1 MPGREASTAEIV
13 LDALCQGKA
22 VFVPYIHAGP
32 DGKNQKTMDMLQI
45 ESENDL
51 KSLKPDA
58 WGIPSFSPESISHRQ
73 NALGGRGIGGVEH
86 HRPSQG
92 PKLDLI
98 FMPAVAFDSDHN
110 RLGHGKGYYDSYLQK
125 YHGLTG
131 QSPMP
136 LRVGLGL
143 REQLLSDGETVPHDD
158 QDWTVDLVDGLAPIL
173 AALATMQ
180 SNGKAKDKLQAHQY
194 LENFQKSTEA
204 WNSTHAILRDASA
217 PVEARL
223 FAATTLKGKIIYD
236 LHQLPDDALTP
247 LRDSMLQLLQLYSSG
262 PRPIRTQLCVCVA
275 GLAIQMTAWKNVL
288 GTVGSAVGNSAD
300 GGDCMLDFLR
310 ILPEEVIEGRKVN
323 LSEEDLADRTKE
335 LLEDNAPQVLT
346 LLVSYSQSSPEAA
359 TNPRL
364 YECIASWLREIPA
377 VDVVNSPLLDTVVA
391 ALGDARSFDAAVDC
405 LCTLYRDTRDVDES
419 KTTIQA
425 LYPRVIALQPKIK
438 EAADAEDN
446 ELMRGVTRLFAEA
459 GEAWVV
465 LIARMPAQ
473 FRSLVEAILEC
484 CVRDQDREAI
494 SITFNFWYELKQYI
508 TLEKYMQARATLAD
522 LYAQLVDVMIRH
534 LQFPTPENGDET
546 DLFEG
551 DREQEDKFREFRH
564 AMGDVLKDCCEAI
577 GVTECLGKAYAL
589 IQRWGQTYGSQTTAA
604 SVPHWQELEAPLF
617 ALRAMG
623 KMVDPEEG
631 TVLPQ
636 VIPLLTTVPDHAKL
650 KFQAIMAI
658 GRYTEWTAQHPET
671 LEAQL
676 NYVIS
681 GFQHKDVDVVQASAL
696 AFKFLGTDC
705 AKLLGGHIP
714 QLHQIYE
721 SVLDH
726 LKPSSQVE
734 MTEGVACVIAVQP
747 VNKIY
752 ESMKLFCDPIMSRI
766 VSYAKQ
772 VKNEEGEKVVAD
784 YLGLLTVFFLYV
796 NPYLPLGQENPCV
809 KYCGEILTPLAEIV
823 NHFTKSIPILERVCK
838 AWRYMVS
845 SYRTATAPLLPQL
858 AQNIAQGFQTSK
870 QGCFLWA
877 TDAVLREFSHGADQV
892 DENTSNSVFDFFS
905 QQAKVF
911 FRILAELD
919 PVELPD
925 MIEDFFRLADD
936 SIRYFPRNTISSD
949 LAEPMVQAALT
960 ALTLQSLEP
969 VLASLHFLRDLLD
982 FGLDR
987 APVSDFSAAPD
998 DMPPKT
1004 PVDIQDAVKRIIAV
1018 TGQEMVQRVMTG
1030 LMFSFPEDVYPDAS
1044 AVLLALFHL
1053 VPQPATQWVQE
1064 TLQQLPAGSLKPAEA
1079 NKLMKGITEK
1089 LRQNE
1094 AD

>member
-1 MPGREASTAEIV
+1 MAA
-13 LDALCQGKA
+13 KA
-22 VFVPYIHAGP
+22 G
-32 DGKNQKTMDMLQI
+32 
-45 ESENDL
+45 
-51 KSLKPDA
+51 
-58 WGIPSFSPESISHRQ
+58 
-73 NALGGRGIGGVEH
+73 
-86 HRPSQG
+86 
-92 PKLDLI
+92 
-98 FMPAVAFDSDHN
+98 
-110 RLGHGKGYYDSYLQK
+110 
-125 YHGLTG
+125 
-131 QSPMP
+131 
-136 LRVGLGL
+136 
-143 REQLLSDGETVPHDD
+143 D
-158 QDWTVDLVDGLAPIL
+158 QDGLAPIL

-180 SNGKAKDKLQAHQY
+180 SNVKGKDKLQAHQY
-194 LENFQKSTEA
+194 LETFQKSTEA
-204 WNSTHAILRDASA
+204 WNSTHAILRDPSS

-223 FAATTLKGKIIYD
+223 FAATTIKGKIIYD
-236 LHQLPDDALTP
+236 LHQLPDDALIP

-275 GLAIQMTAWKNVL
+275 SLAIQMTSWKNVL
-288 GTVGSAVGNSAD
+288 GTVGSAVGNGVDS
-300 GGDCMLDFLR
+300 GDCLLDFLR
-310 ILPEEVIEGRKVN
+310 ILPEEVTEGRKVN

-335 LLEDNAPQVLT
+335 LLEDNSSQVLN
-346 LLVSYSQSSPEAA
+346 LLVSYSQSSAEAA

-377 VDVVNSPLLDTVVA
+377 VDIVNSPLLDKLIS
-391 ALGDARSFDAAVDC
+391 ALDDPKSFDAAVDC
-405 LCTLYRDTRDVDES
+405 LCTIYRDTRDVDES

-425 LYPRVIALQPKIK
+425 LYPRTIALQPKIK
-438 EAADAEDN
+438 EAADSEDN
-446 ELMRGVTRLFAEA
+446 DLMKGITRIFAEA

-465 LIARMPAQ
+465 LIARMPTQ

-484 CVRDQDREAI
+484 CLRDQDREAI

-508 TLEKYMQARATLAD
+508 TIEKYTQARAVLAD

-534 LQFPTPENGDET
+534 LQFPTPEDGNET

-589 IQRWGQTYGSQTTAA
+589 IQNWGQIYGSQATAT

-623 KMVDPEEG
+623 KMVGPEEG
-631 TVLPQ
+631 TVLPH
-636 VIPLLTTVPDHAKL
+636 VIPLLTTIPDHAKL

-676 NYVIS
+676 NYVIT
-681 GFQHKDVDVVQASAL
+681 GFQHKDIDVVQASAL
-696 AFKFLGTDC
+696 AFRFLGSDC
-705 AKLLGGHIP
+705 ANLLGNHIP

-721 SVLDH
+721 SVIDH

-734 MTEGVACVIAVQP
+734 MTEGVASVIAVQP
-747 VNKIY
+747 VNKVY
-752 ESMKLFCDPIMSRI
+752 ESLKLFCDPIMTRI

-784 YLGLLTVFFLYV
+784 YLGLLTVFFMYV
-796 NPYLPLGQENPCV
+796 NPYVPRGEENPCV
-809 KYCGEILTPLAEIV
+809 KYCGEILAPLAQIV

-838 AWRYMVS
+838 AWRCMVS

-858 AQNIAQGFQTSK
+858 AQNIAQGFETSR

-877 TDAVLREFSHGADQV
+877 TDAVIREFSHGAEDV
-892 DENTSNSVFDFFS
+892 DENISNSVFDFFS

-969 VLASLHFLRDLLD
+969 VLASLQFLRDLLD

-987 APVSDFSAAPD
+987 APVSELTGPD
-998 DMPPKT
+998 NIPAKT
-1004 PVDIQDAVKRIIAV
+1004 PVDIQDAVKRIIAI
-1018 TGQEMVQRVMTG
+1018 TGQEIVQRVMTG

-1044 AVLLALFHL
+1044 AVLLALFNL
-1053 VPQPATQWVQE
+1053 APQAATLWVQE

-1079 NKLMKGITEK
+1079 NKLMKGINEK
-1089 LRQNE
+1089 LQQNE
-1094 AD
+1094 IRKVRVLLQDFTNSYRRRNVAPRDGLGRLEATKFRYQG